1 MRFIVFLLINHIVVL
16 YITLKH
22 NEGEL
27 SIALMLYYF
36 LYIGL
41 NILAEI
47 VFIKQKKYLY
57 SVLNAF
63 VFAAIYFLA

>member
-1 MRFIVFLLINHIVVL
+1 MLFIVFLLINHLAVL

-36 LYIGL
+36 LYIGM

-47 VFIKQKKYLY
+47 VFIKQKKYQY
-57 SVLNAF
+57 AILNALA
-63 VFAAIYFLA
+63 FAAIYFLA